1 MGCLES
7 SRSISYSTSERS
19 SNVSKQFALQKT
31 LAQRTTVHFDKR
43 ACVAIAKLVDRI
55 GNHFFAGACFAQ

>member
-1 MGCLES
+1 M
-7 SRSISYSTSERS
+7 
-19 SNVSKQFALQKT
+19 SKQFALQKT